1 MLNYLGEN
9 EVIDEDHSA
18 LWKWTTSE
26 TFVWIETL
34 KNVRV
39 DFFFICNKTEDFFL
53 WIFVIKLGFTK
64 EGGGWNL
71 PTLIDRSISAD
82 QPNYLPILFKTF

>member
-39 DFFFICNKTEDFFL
+39 YFFFICTKQ

>member
-34 KNVRV
+34 KKRKSW
-39 DFFFICNKTEDFFL
+39 FFFH
-53 WIFVIKLGFTK
+53 
-64 EGGGWNL
+64 
-71 PTLIDRSISAD
+71 
-82 QPNYLPILFKTF
+82 

>member
-34 KNVRV
+34 KNIRV
-39 DFFFICNKTEDFFL
+39 DFFFISNETEDF
-53 WIFVIKLGFTK
+53 WG
-64 EGGGWNL
+64 GGGWNL

-82 QPNYLPILFKTF
+82 LPNHLPILFKTF

>member
-18 LWKWTTSE
+18 HWKWTTSE

-34 KNVRV
+34 KNIRV
-39 DFFFICNKTEDFFL
+39 DFFSLVTNRRFLL
-53 WIFVIKLGFTK
+53 WIL
-64 EGGGWNL
+64 
-71 PTLIDRSISAD
+71 
-82 QPNYLPILFKTF
+82 

>member
-39 DFFFICNKTEDFFL
+39 FFLLATKQKIFFFDFCNKTWL
-53 WIFVIKLGFTK
+53 YQRRWLK
-64 EGGGWNL
+64 
-71 PTLIDRSISAD
+71 PTNTHRQKYKCWSTQLLAH
-82 QPNYLPILFKTF
+82 TF

>member
-39 DFFFICNKTEDFFL
+39 FFL
-53 WIFVIKLGFTK
+53 LATKQKIFFLIFVIKLGFTK

>member
-39 DFFFICNKTEDFFL
+39 DFFLLATKQKIFF
-53 WIFVIKLGFTK
+53 FGF
-64 EGGGWNL
+64 L
-71 PTLIDRSISAD
+71 
-82 QPNYLPILFKTF
+82 

>member
-39 DFFFICNKTEDFFL
+39 DFFSLATKQKIFFVDFCNKTWL
-53 WIFVIKLGFTK
+53 
-64 EGGGWNL
+64 
-71 PTLIDRSISAD
+71 
-82 QPNYLPILFKTF
+82 Y

>member
-1 MLNYLGEN
+1 MLNYLDEN

-39 DFFFICNKTEDFFL
+39 DFFFICNKTEDFSVDFCNKTWL
-53 WIFVIKLGFTK
+53 YQRRRWLK
-64 EGGGWNL
+64 
-71 PTLIDRSISAD
+71 PTNTHRQQYKCWSTQLLAH
-82 QPNYLPILFKTF
+82 TF